1 MRARAVWPPWMR
13 SGILKNKVDRLGAKG
28 PRDDVDVFLAAVADA
43 KPLPPTPLP
52 PSVRAKEKPAPIPLQ
67 RMQDEFEALQA
78 SRLSDMTPETLLES
92 DEALSFARH
101 GISSDTLR
109 KLRRG
114 HWSIQANLDLHGL
127 RTDEAREAFVEFLK
141 HCANKEIR
149 CVRIIHG
156 KGLGSVNK
164 QPVLKGK
171 VLAWLMQREEV
182 LAYCQAPAND
192 GGSGA
197 VRVLL
202 KQPRRPSRQF

>member
-1 MRARAVWPPWMR
+1 MRNATSKSEVTKQ
-13 SGILKNKVDRLGAKG
+13 STDGTEL
-28 PRDDVDVFLAAVADA
+28 FLAAVAGA

-52 PSVRAKEKPAPIPLQ
+52 PSLRAREKPAPIPLQ
-67 RMQDEFEALQA
+67 RIQDEHEALMA
-78 SRLSDMTPETLLES
+78 SRLSDMTPDTLLES
-92 DEALSFARH
+92 DEALSFSRQ

-114 HWSIQANLDLHGL
+114 YWSIQASLDLHGL
-127 RTDEAREAFVEFLK
+127 RTDEARDAFVDFLRK
-141 HCANKEIR
+141 CANREFR

-171 VLAWLMQREEV
+171 VLAWLMQRNEV
-182 LAYCQAPAND
+182 LAYCQAPAHD

-202 KQPRRPSRQF
+202 KQPRHPSRQFGF

>member
-1 MRARAVWPPWMR
+1 MR
-13 SGILKNKVDRLGAKG
+13 SATLKSNADGSELFR
-28 PRDDVDVFLAAVADA
+28 AAVADA
-43 KPLPPTPLP
+43 KPLPPKPLP
-52 PSVRAKEKPAPIPLQ
+52 PSVRAKEKPAPIPLK
-67 RMQDEFEALQA
+67 RLEDEHDALQA
-78 SRLSDMTPETLLES
+78 SRLSDMTPETLLDS

-114 HWSIQANLDLHGL
+114 HWSIQASLDLHGL
-127 RTDEAREAFVEFLK
+127 RTDEAREAFVEFLRN
-141 HCANKEIR
+141 CANKDIR

-202 KQPRRPSRQF
+202 KQPRRLSRQF

>member
-1 MRARAVWPPWMR
+1 M
-13 SGILKNKVDRLGAKG
+13 STEEKDL
-28 PRDDVDVFLAAVADA
+28 FLAAVAGA
-43 KPLPPTPLP
+43 RPIPATARP
-52 PSVRAKEKPAPIPLQ
+52 PSATARPKPPPVPVK
-67 RMQDEFEALQA
+67 RMEDEALALEA
-78 SRLSDMTPETLLES
+78 SRLSDMTPESLLDS

-114 HWSIQANLDLHGL
+114 HWVVQAGLDLHGM
-127 RTDEAREAFVEFLK
+127 RTDEAREAFTAFLRD
-141 HCANKEIR
+141 CARREIR

-156 KGLGSVNK
+156 KGLGSAGR

-171 VLAWLMQREEV
+171 VLAWLMQKEEV
-182 LAYCQAPAND
+182 LAFCQAPAND

-202 KQPRRPSRQF
+202 RQPRRLSLRSGCG

>member
-1 MRARAVWPPWMR
+1 VN
-13 SGILKNKVDRLGAKG
+13 SDKEL
-28 PRDDVDVFLAAVADA
+28 FLAAVADA
-43 KPLPPTPLP
+43 TPLP
-52 PSVRAKEKPAPIPLQ
+52 ATARPPSVTAKPKPRPVPVKHLE
-67 RMQDEFEALQA
+67 DEAQALLDSQ
-78 SRLSDMTPETLLES
+78 LSDMTPESLLDS
-92 DEALSFARH
+92 DEALSFART

-114 HWSIQANLDLHGL
+114 HWVIQDSLDLHGL
-127 RTDEAREAFVEFLK
+127 RSDEARVAFAEFLRL
-141 HCANKEIR
+141 CGQRSIR

-156 KGLGSVNK
+156 KGLGSANR

-171 VLAWLMQREEV
+171 VLAWLQQRDEV

-202 KQPRRPSRQF
+202 RQPRHPSRQS

>member
-1 MRARAVWPPWMR
+1 MN
-13 SGILKNKVDRLGAKG
+13 SDKEL
-28 PRDDVDVFLAAVADA
+28 FLAAVADA
-43 KPLPPTPLP
+43 TPIPPTARP
-52 PSVRAKEKPAPIPLQ
+52 PSVSAKPKPRPIPVKHLE
-67 RMQDEFEALQA
+67 DEAQALHD
-78 SRLSDMTPETLLES
+78 SRLSDMTPESLLDS
-92 DEALSFARH
+92 DEALSFART

-114 HWSIQANLDLHGL
+114 HWVIQDSLDLHGL
-127 RTDEAREAFVEFLK
+127 RSDEARAAFAEFLRL
-141 HCANKEIR
+141 CGQRAIR

-156 KGLGSVNK
+156 KGLGSANR

-171 VLAWLMQREEV
+171 VLAWLQQRDEV

-202 KQPRRPSRQF
+202 RQPRHPSRRS